1 MPTQP
6 AINDPM
12 TPTQTPAVATHTPTP
27 WRANESAFS
36 ANGMTELHI
45 GTPEL
50 TACVVYVD
58 KAAPYA
64 ATQEANAAYIVK
76 ACNSHAQLVAALE
89 DLLRNATDKERY
101 ISILEGTDVET
112 SEQADE
118 LLDSPEMKRAR
129 AALQSAKE

>member
-1 MPTQP
+1 MKSTYRKFRFTSN
-6 AINDPM
+6 AG
-12 TPTQTPAVATHTPTP
+12 ATHTPTP
-27 WRANESAFS
+27 WRANESVFS

-45 GTPEL
+45 GTPEM

-89 DLLRNATDKERY
+89 MLTKALYDSGHQNLFCLAREY
-101 ISILEGTDVET
+101 I
-112 SEQADE
+112 A
-118 LLDSPEMKRAR
+118 AR
-129 AALQSAKE
+129 AVLQSAKE